1 MNGIDKA
8 IELSNEGKLTITQAH
23 IYTILLRRLDEVKG
37 GVILASVRWFERQY
51 RITPK
56 TYLHALE
63 VLQNEGLL
71 TFVSDTKNGIR
82 ITITGSNAVV
92 LGVGKSTTPT
102 PTLST
107 TPTTTPT
114 PTLDTTTEIPI
125 IPKSLIP
132 NTYIKEADKSA
143 EKEELKSIDDSGKK
157 SKGRTALFVPP
168 TIEECR
174 QYFIQHATDYHMTII
189 IAKSQAEIFFNYYE
203 SDNWKRGKDKKQI
216 DKWRG
221 CAAVW
226 GLKYKAKN
234 PPPSNNSS
242 PQSRPIQPN

>member
-56 TYLHALE
+56 TYLNALE
-63 VLQNEGLL
+63 ALQFEGLL
-71 TFVSDTKNGIR
+71 TYVVDAKNGIR
-82 ITITGSNAVV
+82 ITIKDSECVV
-92 LGVGKSTTPT
+92 LGVGKSTTLTPT
-102 PTLST
+102 LDTTLST
-107 TPTTTPT
+107 TLT
-114 PTLDTTTEIPI
+114 PTLDTTTEIPNTL
-125 IPKSLIP
+125 IPIIP

-143 EKEELKSIDDSGKK
+143 EKEQPKSIDDNSKK
-157 SKGRTALFVPP
+157 QKAKPIAFVPP

-174 QYFIQHATDYHMTII
+174 QYFIQHASDYHMTII

-226 GLKYKAKN
+226 GLKYKAQN
-234 PPPSNNSS
+234 SPPSNNSS